1 MKNFKSF
8 LSEAKSSP
16 AVFTFGRFN
25 PPTNG
30 HEKLVDRMVKVSKSV
45 GGDPILF
52 SSHSSDKVKN
62 PLNHRDK
69 VKFLKAFFGRK
80 VNVVNEDVKQIFQI
94 LVFLYDKGY
103 RNIVMIVGSDRIAE
117 FKNIITKYN
126 SVKGRHGFYKFDD
139 IAVVSAGER
148 DPDADDVSGMSAS
161 KMRMFAE
168 KGDFDSFKE
177 GVPSTGKRI
186 AKKLYDAVRKGMGI
200 KEVTD
205 VPHYMIKDMLNEGV
219 LTEGVYDQG
228 IFKAVFLM
236 GGPGSGK
243 STVVDKL
250 ALPSL
255 GLKLVNTDRA
265 FENGLKKAGM
275 SLDLRKA
282 SDDDYAPIRAKAK
295 KITGKQMG
303 AYINGRLGMI
313 FDTTAAKKSKI
324 QDYKD
329 LLDQAGYEYKMVY
342 VKTSLKNALKRNDAR
357 ERKLRDDIVIN
368 DWNNAEKNAKQFKQ
382 MFGKNFIEVVNDD
395 DLASLDT
402 KVNKLFGK
410 MMTWASKFPTN
421 DKAQEWK
428 QAELTKKKR

>member
-1 MKNFKSF
+1 MKEFKSF
-8 LSEAKSSP
+8 ISEAKSKP

-30 HEKLVDRMVKVSKSV
+30 HEKLVDQMVKVSKQV
-45 GGDPILF
+45 GGEPILF

-62 PLNHRDK
+62 PLTHKDK
-69 VKFLKAFFGRK
+69 VKFLKSFFGRK

-94 LVFLYDKGY
+94 LVFLYDQGY

-139 IAVVSAGER
+139 ISVVSAGER

-168 KGDFDSFKE
+168 KGDLESFTE
-177 GVPSTGKRI
+177 GVPSSGKRL
-186 AKKLYDAVRKGMGI
+186 AKKLYNAVRKGMGI
-200 KEVTD
+200 KEVTQF
-205 VPHYMIKDMLNEGV
+205 PKYMIDDMLNEGL

-303 AYINGRLGMI
+303 AYINARLGMI

-342 VKTSLKNALKRNDAR
+342 VKTSLKNALKRNQMR
-357 ERKLRDDIVIN
+357 PRKLRDDIVIN

-382 MFGKNFIEVVNDD
+382 MFGRDFIEVVNDD

-410 MMTWASKFPTN
+410 VMTWASKFPTN
-421 DKAQEWK
+421 DKAQDWK
-428 QAELTKKKR
+428 QSELTKKKR

>member
-1 MKNFKSF
+1 MKTFTKF
-8 LSEAKSSP
+8 LSEAKSNP

-62 PLNHRDK
+62 PLTHKDK

-80 VNVVNEDVKQIFQI
+80 VNVVNEDVRQIFQI

-148 DPDADDVSGMSAS
+148 DPDSDDVSGMSAS

-168 KGDFDSFKE
+168 KGDFDSFKD

-205 VPHYMIKDMLNEGV
+205 FPHYMINDMLKEGV

-265 FENGLKKAGM
+265 FEIGLKKAGM

-342 VKTSLKNALKRNDAR
+342 VKTSLKNALKRNQMR
-357 ERKLRDDIVIN
+357 PRKLRDEIVVN
-368 DWNNAEKNAKQFKQ
+368 DWNNAEKNAKGFKQ
-382 MFGKNFIEVVNDD
+382 MFGRDFIEVVNDD
-395 DLASLDT
+395 DLATLDT
-402 KVNKLFGK
+402 KANKLFGK
-410 MMTWASKFPTN
+410 MMTWTSKFPTN
-421 DKAQEWK
+421 SKAQEWK
-428 QAELTKKKR
+428 QSELTKKKQ